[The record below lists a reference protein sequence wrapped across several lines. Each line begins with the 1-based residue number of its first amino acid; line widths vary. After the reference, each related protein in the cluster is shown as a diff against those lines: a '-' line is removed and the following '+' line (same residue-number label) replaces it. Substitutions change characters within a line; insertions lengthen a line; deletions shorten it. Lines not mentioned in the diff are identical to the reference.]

1 MNLIEESEGEL
12 HDLSTDSGGCCWN
25 SSLSTTVACL
35 DRRLQFD
42 EIAHIFSSFLGS
54 EVVYLS

>member
-42 EIAHIFSSFLGS
+42 EIVFKLPRLRGG
-54 EVVYLS
+54 YLS